1 MLDFLR
7 RLRHDRRGLALVEF
21 AYFVPILITMS
32 ITGAEFVHY
41 ITVKMKISQI
51 ALHVADN
58 AARMGEGTVLTARQV
73 SEVDINDVLTGA
85 GMQAAE
91 LDLYGRGRIILSDLE
106 PMANNNGNGNNRYQI
121 VWQRCRGA
129 KTSHLSTFGNEGD
142 DRLRGIGPSNRQ
154 VRALPNGATMFV
166 EVFYEYQP
174 LVLRQL
180 APSMTMMDIG
190 SMAVRERRDLS
201 QVFNS
206 ANVPVSRC
214 S

>member
-1 MLDFLR
+1 MMLDLLR
-7 RLRHDRRGLALVEF
+7 RLRRDRRGLALVEF

-58 AARMGEGTVLTARQV
+58 AARIGEGTVLTARRV
-73 SEVDINDVLTGA
+73 SEGDINDVLTGA

-91 LDLYGRGRIILSDLE
+91 LDLYGRGRVILSDLE
-106 PMANNNGNGNNRYQI
+106 PVANPNPTNRYRI
-121 VWQRCRGA
+121 GWQRCRGA
-129 KTSHLSTFGNEGD
+129 KTQYLSSYGREGQTNMT
-142 DRLRGIGPSNRQ
+142 GMGPAGRQ
-154 VRALPNGATMFV
+154 VIAMPNNATMFV
-166 EVFYEYQP
+166 QVFYEYQP
-174 LVLRQL
+174 LVMQRL

-201 QVFNS
+201 QIFPTTGVTPS
-206 ANVPVSRC
+206 MC
-214 S
+214 GG